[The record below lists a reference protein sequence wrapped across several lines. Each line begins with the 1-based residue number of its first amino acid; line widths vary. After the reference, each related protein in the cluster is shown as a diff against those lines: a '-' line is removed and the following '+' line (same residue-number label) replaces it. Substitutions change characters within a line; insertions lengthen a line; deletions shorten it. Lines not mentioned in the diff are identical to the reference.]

1 MQRGLLVEFS
11 CNSPTLYLIAHWRA
25 LLVVRS
31 FVLEWRVVVITVSM
45 IADQQEST
53 KPMSGYNETSLTHV
67 PHEES
72 IINIQLSYDI

>member
-1 MQRGLLVEFS
+1 M
-11 CNSPTLYLIAHWRA
+11 
-25 LLVVRS
+25 
-31 FVLEWRVVVITVSM
+31 VVITVSM